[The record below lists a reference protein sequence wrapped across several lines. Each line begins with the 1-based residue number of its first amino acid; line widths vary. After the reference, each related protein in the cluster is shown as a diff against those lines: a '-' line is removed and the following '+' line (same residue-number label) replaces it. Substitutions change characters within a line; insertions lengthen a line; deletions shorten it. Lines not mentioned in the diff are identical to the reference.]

1 MTSIS
6 SQPPKVVNSD
16 EELKKALEMS
26 IQPVPDSTITIPTNK
41 LAMQDIKVT
50 EINDGV
56 VVRRVIDADNE
67 CLFNAVGYCLEGRS
81 RKKGSIL
88 RKIIS
93 DTVKN
98 DPETYSEA
106 FLGQSNIEYS
116 KWLLLK
122 DSWGGAIELSI
133 LSNYYSTEIATF
145 DIQTEI
151 MYVYGETKNYKQRI
165 FLLYDGIH
173 YDCLCLAPVEG
184 APEEI
189 DITIF
194 SANDQNIVNQ
204 SKQLVKKLRADR
216 QFTDLEKF
224 TLRCLV
230 CSKGLQGEKEATKH
244 AIDTSHQNFAE
255 YK

>member
-1 MTSIS
+1 
-6 SQPPKVVNSD
+6 
-16 EELKKALEMS
+16 
-26 IQPVPDSTITIPTNK
+26 
-41 LAMQDIKVT
+41 
-50 EINDGV
+50 

-81 RKKGSIL
+81 RKKGSML

-98 DPETYSEA
+98 DTETYSEA

-116 KWLLLK
+116 KWIFLK

-133 LSNYYSTEIATF
+133 LSNYYVTEIATF
-145 DIQTEI
+145 DIQTEN

-173 YDCLCLAPVEG
+173 YDCLCLTPIEG

-194 SANDQNIVNQ
+194 SVNDQNIVNQ
-204 SKQLVKKLRADR
+204 AKQLTKKLRADK

-230 CSKGLQGEKEATKH
+230 CYKGIQGEKEAQKH
-244 AIDTSHQNFAE
+244 AKDTNHTNFAE